1 MKVQKLK
8 RLKQMNSLLR
18 QEGATCHDQPNE
30 YSGSDSGDSES
41 DKDRQARRRLGGGG
55 GSWGSDEPPTRC
67 RDPPSKDRQLICG
80 ASAWL
85 SLWSDVSGDSLE
97 T

>member
-1 MKVQKLK
+1 MINLTNTVVVTVETASQIKTGKPGV
-8 RLKQMNSLLR
+8 
-18 QEGATCHDQPNE
+18 GW
-30 YSGSDSGDSES
+30 
-41 DKDRQARRRLGGGG
+41 GGGG